1 MFKLFRM
8 GGLKN
13 RSILWYRQ
21 DLRMHDNEALHE
33 AARFGHQVIPVYV
46 FDARIF
52 QGISRFGH
60 PRMHPLRARFIVES
74 VKALRQ
80 SWRDMGG
87 DLIVRAGKPEE
98 IIFSLAGE
106 FKTSMVY
113 CNRERTRDEVRVQ
126 DKLERNLWS
135 IGQEMRCTRGKMLY
149 YTQDLPF
156 PVPHTPDHFPAFRKE
171 LERVIPVRPMLD
183 IPDTTPVPI
192 RPADAGEIPEP
203 EDFRLGLERGL
214 EPLFNG
220 GEKEGIRKLKEYI
233 WSDGGLKRYR
243 AKDNFLNN
251 ALFSSSLSP
260 WLAQGCLSPKMV
272 YHEVKSYESIFRPGE
287 ASQNLLTELVRRDY
301 CRLITN
307 KYGDRV
313 FQRGG
318 ILKKPVPH
326 VRDETYLFNLWKEGR
341 TGVPLVDAAMKALR
355 ATGYLPHPLREAVG
369 RFLVSSLKVNW
380 QLGAD
385 WFEANLVDY
394 DAASNWV
401 NWLFL
406 AGQMPESGEERAVS
420 LAYLAKKY
428 DPSGHFIR
436 KWLKE
441 LDPLPDSKILHPE
454 SLSKEE
460 QVKYGFTPG
469 KNYPRPIIPF
479 G

>member
-1 MFKLFRM
+1 MAGM
-8 GGLKN
+8 KN

-21 DLRMHDNEALHE
+21 DLRMHDNEALYE
-33 AARFGHQVIPVYV
+33 AVRFNHQVIPVYV
-46 FDARIF
+46 FDVRLF
-52 QGISRFGH
+52 HGISRFRH
-60 PRMHPLRARFIVES
+60 RRVHPLRARFIVES

-80 SWRDMGG
+80 SWREMGG
-87 DLIVRAGKPEE
+87 DLIVRVGKPEE

-113 CNRERTRDEVRVQ
+113 CNRERTRDEVQVQ
-126 DKLERNLWS
+126 DRLEHNLWS

-156 PVPHTPDHFPAFRKE
+156 PVPHTPDQFSAFRKE
-171 LERVIPVRPMLD
+171 LERIIPVRNML
-183 IPDTTPVPI
+183 
-192 RPADAGEIPEP
+192 EIPETMHTLNRPFDAGDIP
-203 EDFRLGLERGL
+203 EPVDFGLGPERGM
-214 EPLFNG
+214 EPLFSG
-220 GEKEGIRKLKEYI
+220 GEKEGIRRMKEYI
-233 WSDGGLKRYR
+233 WSDGGLKKYR

-260 WLAQGCLSPKMV
+260 WLAQGCISPKMV
-272 YHEVKSYESIFRPGE
+272 YHEVKSYESIFGPGE
-287 ASQNLLTELVRRDY
+287 ASQNLLTELIRRDY
-301 CRLITN
+301 CRMITN
-307 KYGDRV
+307 KYGDKI

-318 ILKKPVPH
+318 ILKKPVPQ
-326 VRDETYLFNLWKEGR
+326 VRDEAYLFNLWKEGR
-341 TGVPLVDAAMKALR
+341 TGVPLVDSAMKALR
-355 ATGYLPHPLREAVG
+355 ATGYLPHPLREAVA

-401 NWLFL
+401 NWLLL
-406 AGQMPESGEERAVS
+406 AGQMPESGEEKAVS
-420 LAYLAKKY
+420 LTYLAKKY
-428 DPSGHFIR
+428 DPTGQFIR

-441 LDPLPDSKILHPE
+441 LEGIPGAKILRPE
-454 SLSKEE
+454 TLSMEE

-469 KNYPRPIIPF
+469 KNYPKPIVPL